1 MRNKIATSLK
11 LLAMTNNMESFFFT
25 TIAIIGIVALFR
37 SLRIVNQYEKGIILR
52 LGRYLATADPGIT
65 FLMPFLDGMTKV
77 DMRERVIN
85 VMPQEVITH
94 DNVSVGVDAVIY
106 YKVTDPV
113 KAEFEIE
120 DFDIA
125 ATTLA
130 QANLRNIIG
139 DKTLD
144 QILTARDVINVN
156 LRDVL
161 DEATDNWG
169 VKVTRVEVQKIDP
182 PQDIVDSMSQ
192 QMKAER
198 EKRAAILRA
207 EGFKQSNI
215 LEAEGKRQK
224 DILEAEGQAKARV
237 LQANAEAEAVKQV
250 AEAAE
255 KYFKDRAQ
263 MLKKL
268 DVSQEVL
275 KQGTKWILPDSA
287 DLVNVLNL
295 SEKEVTPIKK
305 HS

>member
-1 MRNKIATSLK
+1 MDSLFFSIIAV
-11 LLAMTNNMESFFFT
+11 
-25 TIAIIGIVALFR
+25 IGVVALLK
-37 SLRIVNQYEKGIILR
+37 SLRIINQYEKGVILR
-52 LGRYLATADPGIT
+52 LGKYQSTADPGIT
-65 FLMPFLDGMTKV
+65 FLMPFIDSMIKV

-85 VMPQEVITH
+85 VMPQEVITQ
-94 DNVSVGVDAVIY
+94 DNVSVVVDAVIY

-120 DFDIA
+120 DFDLA

-144 QILTARDVINVN
+144 QTLTARDVINVN

-207 EGFKQSNI
+207 EGVKQSNI
-215 LEAEGKRQK
+215 LEAEGKKQK
-224 DILEAEGQAKARV
+224 DILGAEGLAQARI
-237 LQANAEAEAVKQV
+237 LQANAEAEAVQKV

-255 KYFKDRAQ
+255 LYFKERAQ
-263 MLKKL
+263 LLKKL

-275 KQGTKWILPDSA
+275 KQGTKWILPDSS

-295 SEKEVTPIKK
+295 SDERIVPVTKK
-305 HS
+305 

>member
-1 MRNKIATSLK
+1 MAELFNIFLAVIA
-11 LLAMTNNMESFFFT
+11 
-25 TIAIIGIVALFR
+25 IVALTR

-52 LGRYLATADPGIT
+52 LGKFRAIADPGVT
-65 FLMPFLDGMTKV
+65 FVFPFIENMIKV

-85 VMPQEVITH
+85 VMPQEVITQ
-94 DNVSVGVDAVIY
+94 DNVSVVVDAVIY

-120 DFDIA
+120 DFDLA

-144 QILTARDVINVN
+144 QTLTARDVINVN

-182 PQDIVDSMSQ
+182 PQDIVDSMSK

-198 EKRAAILRA
+198 EKRAAILTA

-215 LEAEGKRQK
+215 LEAEGKKQK
-224 DILEAEGQAKARV
+224 DILEAEGAAKARV
-237 LQANAEAEAVKQV
+237 LRADAEAQAVQKV

-255 KYFKDRAQ
+255 KYFKERAQ
-263 MLKKL
+263 LLKKL

-275 KQGTKWILPDSA
+275 SKGTKWVLPDKA

-295 SEKEVTPIKK
+295 SDDTVIPIQKRK
-305 HS
+305 SPAA

>member
-1 MRNKIATSLK
+1 
-11 LLAMTNNMESFFFT
+11 MESFFFT
-25 TIAIIGIVALFR
+25 ALAIIGIVALFR

-52 LGRYLATADPGIT
+52 LGRYHATADPGIT
-65 FLMPFLDGMTKV
+65 FLMPFLDSITKV

-85 VMPQEVITH
+85 VIPQEVITK
-94 DNVSVGVDAVIY
+94 DNVSVVVDAVIY

-120 DFDIA
+120 DFDLA

-139 DKTLD
+139 EKTLD
-144 QILTARDVINVN
+144 ETLTARDVINVN

-198 EKRAAILRA
+198 EKRAAILRS
-207 EGFKQSNI
+207 EGLRQSNI
-215 LEAEGKRQK
+215 LEAEGKKQK
-224 DILEAEGQAKARV
+224 DILEAEGEAQARV
-237 LQANAEAEAVKQV
+237 LRATAEAEAVQKV

-255 KYFKDRAQ
+255 KYFKERAQ
-263 MLKKL
+263 LLKKL

-275 KQGTKWILPDSA
+275 SKGTKWILPDSA

-295 SEKEVTPIKK
+295 SDKEIVPLKK
-305 HS
+305 